1 MGLGATVRK
10 SVMVAVVGLSL
21 TGCGLA
27 TSYQIANMAPEELTK
42 LSDADVCR
50 PWTGNNP
57 ALTAERQK
65 RDLSDCNPDHLYC
78 RSLGL
83 KTGTDAY
90 VNCRLQARQIAAQQA
105 AAQQAG

>member
-42 LSDADVCR
+42 LSDADVCLPGQEIIPHSR
-50 PWTGNNP
+50 PNGKNAISAIATP
-57 ALTAERQK
+57 II
-65 RDLSDCNPDHLYC
+65 S
-78 RSLGL
+78 
-83 KTGTDAY
+83 
-90 VNCRLQARQIAAQQA
+90 IAAA
-105 AAQQAG
+105 WA